1 MQIASPS
8 ASPIQAFTSSAARAA
23 QKTPTEATPQTSN
36 RPADRVTLSDAGLRA
51 ANAAQ
56 THDHPLEMYQLP
68 AWMAG
73 SNIEAPNTL
82 EASASWLEERHSQ
95 VAVASPAERA
105 EYSKLLQSTYQTLL
119 KDNGIQGV
127 EDHYRAMILDRESS
141 ESLRLQMRERVAA
154 NPRLLE
160 LMNRLGLGKELA

>member
-1 MQIASPS
+1 MQITAPS
-8 ASPIQAFTSSAARAA
+8 ASPIQAFTPSAARAT
-23 QKTPTEATPQTSN
+23 QTPTEATHH

-51 ANAAQ
+51 AKVAQ

-73 SNIEAPNTL
+73 SYIEAPNTL
-82 EASASWLEERHSQ
+82 GASAKWLEERHPQ
-95 VAVASPAERA
+95 VAAALSAERS
-105 EYSKLLQSTYQTLL
+105 EYSSLLQSTYQALL
-119 KDNGIQGV
+119 KDNGIQSV

-154 NPRLLE
+154 DPRLLE
-160 LMNRLGLGKELA
+160 LMNQLGLGKALT